1 MKNILITG
9 GTKGLGLAITKKL
22 AKDNYTIIATGR
34 TLSSGLEELIQSH
47 RESVHFAKLDFLTD
61 NLHDFVREITDTYG
75 HIFGLINNAAI
86 GLDGV
91 LATMHESQISDLIEV
106 NIKAPIILTKYISRS
121 MLVKGEGKIINVASI
136 IAETGFN
143 GLSVYAASKAALI
156 GFTKSLAR
164 ELGKRNITVNAV
176 APGYMQTDMTSGIH
190 DEKLQTIKR
199 RSPMKKLAT
208 PEDVANGI
216 SFLLSP
222 AANSITGITLTIDC
236 GSTA

>member
-9 GTKGLGLAITKKL
+9 GTKGLGFAMTKKL
-22 AKDNYTIIATGR
+22 VEENYTIIATGR
-34 TLSSGLEELIQSH
+34 TLSSELEELMQRH
-47 RESVHFAKLDFLTD
+47 GKCVHFAKLDFLTD
-61 NLHDFVREITDTYG
+61 NLYDFVKKITDTYG
-75 HIFGLINNAAI
+75 PIFGLVNNAAI

-91 LATMHESQISDLIEV
+91 LATMHESQIAALIEV
-106 NIKAPIILTKYISRS
+106 NIKAPIVLTKYISRS
-121 MLVKGEGKIINVASI
+121 MLVKGEGKIINVSSI

-176 APGYMQTDMTSGIH
+176 APGYMLTDMTSEIQE
-190 DEKLQTIKR
+190 EKLLTIQR
-199 RSPMKKLAT
+199 RSPMKKLVT

-216 SFLLSP
+216 SFLFSP

>member
-9 GTKGLGLAITKKL
+9 GTKGLGLATTKKL
-22 AKDNYTIIATGR
+22 AEENYTIIATGR
-34 TLSSGLEELIQSH
+34 TLSCELEELMQSH
-47 RESVHFAKLDFLTD
+47 GENVHFAKLDFLTD
-61 NLHDFVREITDTYG
+61 DLYDFAREITETYG
-75 HIFGLINNAAI
+75 PIFGLVNNAAI

-91 LATMHESQISDLIEV
+91 LATMHESQIAELIEV
-106 NIKAPIILTKYISRS
+106 NTKAPIVLTKYISRS
-121 MLVKGEGKIINVASI
+121 MLVKGEGRIINVSSI

-176 APGYMQTDMTSGIH
+176 APGYMQTDMTSEIQE
-190 DEKLQTIKR
+190 EKLHSIQR